1 MNKKRLV
8 VFASGTGT
16 NFINIYNKINQNDV
30 NGKIVLLVSDNSS
43 CGAIKFAENKNIDTD
58 IINLVRYN
66 SEKELRARYEAILKK
81 YNPDLILLAGFM
93 KKIPDNVIKI
103 YKNKIMNIHPS
114 LLPKYGGEGYYGM
127 NVHNAVIE
135 NKEKNTGAT
144 IHFVDKRYDRG
155 PIIIQKHIK
164 VNSLDTPETLSNRVL
179 KIEHEIYPKAIKAF
193 CANKITIKNNQ
204 IKIDE

>member
-1 MNKKRLV
+1 MLKRIV
-8 VFASGTGT
+8 VFASGTGS
-16 NFINIYNKINQNDV
+16 NFRNIKECVDKKQI
-30 NGKIVLLVSDNSS
+30 NGKIILLISNNPK
-43 CGAIKFAENKNIDTD
+43 CGAVNFSKLNNIDYKIINDFRYKDEKNKN
-58 IINLVRYN
+58 NEYKLV
-66 SEKELRARYEAILKK
+66 LKSYK
-81 YNPDLILLAGFM
+81 TDLILLAGFM

-103 YKNKIMNIHPS
+103 YKNQIMNIHPS
-114 LLPKYGGEGYYGM
+114 LLPKYGGEGCYGM
-127 NVHNAVIE
+127 NVHNAVIQ

-179 KIEHEIYPKAIKAF
+179 KIEHEIYLKAIKAF
-193 CANKITIKNNQ
+193 CANTITIKNNQ